1 LEIADLPNIVQNN
14 LFNEHENTED
24 QMGMNLNLAVQVQA
38 PQNGQKEFVED
49 QFNLVAISNCYTN
62 DVRNW
67 RL

>member
-38 PQNGQKEFVED
+38 PQNGQEEFVAD
-49 QFNLVAISNCYTN
+49 QFN
-62 DVRNW
+62 
-67 RL
+67 